1 MSKKQLPVD
10 KVNIRMYR
18 PGTGDFFIL
27 TFKINNST
35 TFKLMI
41 DCGCIQGSRAIFA
54 PLINDLA
61 SHTDSEIDLLIVT
74 HEHADHIN
82 GFGLMKDEFDKIIIK
97 KVWLAW
103 TEDSSNLKANEYRGK
118 ITAMKVALGSATS
131 QLIKLKDNG
140 HYQSLYNN
148 QYFGD
153 DMVKAKLSF
162 IDAVEQLELLNY
174 WGVNQVNK
182 TVATMVD
189 MLEQNNIIKPNTVVE
204 FLSPNDL
211 LENIKGLPGIR
222 FFILGPPSEHE
233 YLKLEERYGDTYE
246 KRQTPST
253 TEVAFVN
260 ALTRVELGLP
270 NYGPFDSK
278 YELDAQHIIVEE
290 YNTNEIYRKI
300 DDDWLYTAGSLGLK
314 LQGCI
319 NNTSLAIAI
328 QFIDSE
334 KVLLFPGD
342 AEFGSWLSWKNE
354 LQWTIDVHGVQ
365 KTVNLAYVLKNT
377 IFYKVSH
384 HLSHNGTPSSQAL
397 LQMTHQDLQAMVTLD
412 FSKIMSGWKNTMPN
426 DFIGA
431 ELIKRT
437 QGRIYFSGNSDV
449 ILKNIS
455 TDRVTVRASHVAKS
469 KELNAKFDNSNSIDI
484 EISSS

>member
-1 MSKKQLPVD
+1 
-10 KVNIRMYR
+10 MYR

-27 TFKINNST
+27 TFKTNNST

-41 DCGCIQGSRAIFA
+41 DCGCIQGSKAIFE
-54 PLINDLA
+54 PLITDLA
-61 SHTDSEIDLLIVT
+61 SHTGGEIDLLIVT

-82 GFGLMKDEFDKIIIK
+82 GFSLMKDEFDKITFK
-97 KVWLAW
+97 KVWLSW

-118 ITAMKVALGSATS
+118 ITAMKVALGLATS
-131 QLIKLKDNG
+131 QLIELKDKS
-140 HYQSLYNN
+140 HYQSLYDN

-174 WGVNQVNK
+174 WGVNKVDK

-189 MLEQNNIIKPNTVVE
+189 MLEQNNIIKANTVVE

-211 LENIKGLPGIR
+211 LENVKGLPGIR
-222 FFILGPPSEHE
+222 FFILGPPNKHE
-233 YLKLEERYGDTYE
+233 YLKLEERHGDTYE

-260 ALTRVELGLP
+260 ALTSVELGIP

-278 YELDAQHIIVEE
+278 YELDAQNIIVEE
-290 YNTNEIYRKI
+290 YNRNEIYRKI

-334 KVLLFPGD
+334 KILLFPGD

-354 LQWTIDVHGVQ
+354 LQWTIGVCGVQ
-365 KTVNLAYVLKNT
+365 QTVDIGYVLKNT

-412 FSKIMSGWKNTMPN
+412 FLKIMPGWKNTMPN

-437 QGRIYFSGNSDV
+437 QGRIYFSGNSEV

-455 TDRVTVRASHVAKS
+455 TDRVTVRASHVAKL

-484 EISSS
+484 VISSS